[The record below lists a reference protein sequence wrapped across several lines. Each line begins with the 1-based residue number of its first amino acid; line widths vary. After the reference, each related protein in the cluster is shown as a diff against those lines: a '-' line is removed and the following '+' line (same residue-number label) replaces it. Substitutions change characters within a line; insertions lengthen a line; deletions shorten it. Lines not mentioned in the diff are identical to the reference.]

1 MDRHVTEFFLE
12 RFPGGKYYGSTL
24 GVDAYSFEQTIA
36 VGDRIYDETITMAKH
51 TGPIDKEKLLKTGGE
66 HEQALEIVDSFFYDK
81 RRWYAANV
89 PNDGIVT
96 NLPPDAIL
104 EVPAVATQE
113 GMIAPHIGEIPV
125 PIASVLLRRLGAVE
139 ATVDAAL
146 TGNRKTMTEALV
158 LDGGVHDYATAEKL
172 TEALLK
178 AQAEHLPQ
186 FA

>member
-1 MDRHVTEFFLE
+1 MLTH
-12 RFPGGKYYGSTL
+12 P
-24 GVDAYSFEQTIA
+24 FE
-36 VGDRIYDETITMAKH
+36 
-51 TGPIDKEKLLKTGGE
+51 EKLLSTGGE
-66 HEQALEIVDSFFYDK
+66 HEQALDILDSFFYDK
-81 RRWYAANV
+81 RKWYAANA

-113 GMIAPHIGEIPV
+113 GMVAPLIGEMPV
-125 PIASVLLRRLGAVE
+125 PIASVLLRRIGAVE
-139 ATVDAAL
+139 ATVEAAL
-146 TGNRKTMTEALV
+146 TGNRKTMTEALI
-158 LDGGVHDYATAEKL
+158 LDGGVSDYATAEKL

>member
-1 MDRHVTEFFLE
+1 
-12 RFPGGKYYGSTL
+12 
-24 GVDAYSFEQTIA
+24 
-36 VGDRIYDETITMAKH
+36 
-51 TGPIDKEKLLKTGGE
+51 
-66 HEQALEIVDSFFYDK
+66 VDSFFYDR

-104 EVPAVATQE
+104 EVPAVATQD
-113 GMIAPHIGEIPV
+113 GMVAPHIGEIPV

-146 TGNRKTMTEALV
+146 TGNRKTMTEALI
-158 LDGGVHDYATAEKL
+158 LDGGVYDYATAEKL